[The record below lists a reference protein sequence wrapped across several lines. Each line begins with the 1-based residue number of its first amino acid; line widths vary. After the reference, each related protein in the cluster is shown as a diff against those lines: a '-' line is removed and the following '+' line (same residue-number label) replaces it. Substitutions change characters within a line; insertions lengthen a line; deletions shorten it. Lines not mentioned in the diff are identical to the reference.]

1 MSVSIS
7 LNSAVFSALFH
18 WVTVNRQ
25 LSPLL
30 DDVADGI
37 LLRLR
42 QVRQQ
47 YLQVECAMAAPP
59 VVGLYG
65 HSARGKAHL
74 RSLMVVPSAE
84 AAFLTALADT
94 GKSPQMA
101 VRFGPVR
108 WPERQGFPLCLTLF
122 SEGELAQ
129 IFLRHHF
136 AGGDAHPFDPVEMRH
151 RLDEARRGYD
161 SGEVTAMDAEQVVS
175 LADTYR
181 RLTGVSELG
190 IWCQMAESLPLMS
203 LAQRARCLA
212 LLWGDNHSLTRRWQ
226 ATVMALQQLG
236 NVRYVLAPESL
247 LLDRYRQPV
256 MEFLNPEDA
265 GSETAST
272 SVSVCPLVGG
282 EPGGPI
288 AVPCGL
294 LSLLCAEL
302 RIGATSGEG
311 LPEMDVLDIPGYQ
324 RDTGRK
330 LGLSKRNFLSDFY
343 RQNGEPELLLIC
355 QSVEERKDNR
365 EVASLLI
372 DWLPAVAETPRLA
385 WAVTPF
391 DARFD
396 AVSGME
402 SVDGAVQ
409 SLLNSAHYPWGVCQA
424 ITENDARRL
433 ICWMS
438 DNLSNARRGE
448 EILRRQRSLEAEVSE
463 LFQRWLVDPV
473 TQGPTSNAD
482 LEALVKALQQQ
493 AAGHGALL
501 NALLPARSA
510 LQRLWQQNP
519 PSRESRVDLFDFS
532 LDLFAGERH
541 EVAAPEAAS
550 ADFEHAAH
558 RLWVNHLRLWAE
570 KGSDGLN
577 LSTRQRRTLC
587 EILITTSYRLDLPGG
602 FTRIL
607 SGCDR
612 SVLADSARVMSALS
626 DFISWLGY
634 AGQDAS
640 VRPAS
645 RWNPGHP
652 VFSLGVRPRSSER
665 LTKLEAN
672 PVHAATHYVYD
683 WLVALWTRATENIN
697 YRHPQ
702 DVSPDACLML
712 RTLLQAQ

>member
-1 MSVSIS
+1 MSTSSVS
-7 LNSAVFSALFH
+7 LNTAVFSALFH
-18 WVTVNRQ
+18 WVAVNRQ
-25 LSPLL
+25 QSPLL

-37 LLRLR
+37 LLRLH
-42 QVRQQ
+42 QIRQQ
-47 YLQVECAMAAPP
+47 YLQAECMTAALP

-65 HSARGKAHL
+65 HSTRDKAHL
-74 RSLMVVPSAE
+74 RSLMVTASE
-84 AAFLTALADT
+84 QAAFLTALGDG
-94 GKSPQMA
+94 GKQPQMA
-101 VRFGPVR
+101 VRFGPAH
-108 WPERQGFPLCLTLF
+108 WPDHPGFPVCLTLF

-129 IFLRHHF
+129 FFLRHHF
-136 AGGDAHPFDPVEMRH
+136 AGGDARPFDPIEMRH

-161 SGEVTAMDAEQVVS
+161 NGETTGIDADQVVG
-175 LADTYR
+175 LAATYR
-181 RLTGVSELG
+181 QLTGVCEPG
-190 IWCQMAESLPLMS
+190 IWNQMAESLPLMS

-212 LLWGDNHSLTRRWQ
+212 LLWGDNHALTRRWR
-226 ATVMALQQLG
+226 ATALILQQLG
-236 NVRYVLAPESL
+236 NARHVLAPASL

-256 MEFLNPEDA
+256 TAFLAPDDTE
-265 GSETAST
+265 SEAA

-288 AVPCGL
+288 SVSCGP

-302 RIGATSGEG
+302 MIGAAPGVG
-311 LPEMDVLDIPGYQ
+311 LPELDVLDIPGYQ
-324 RDTGRK
+324 RDTGHE

-343 RQNGEPELLLIC
+343 RQNGEPELLLVC
-355 QSVEERKDNR
+355 QSVRERKDNR

-372 DWLPAVAETPRLA
+372 DWLPAVGETPRLA

-391 DARFD
+391 DARFE
-396 AVSGME
+396 AVPGTE
-402 SVDGAVQ
+402 SIEGAVQ

-424 ITENDARRL
+424 VTESDARRL
-433 ICWMS
+433 IRWLN
-438 DNLSNARRGE
+438 DNLGESRRGE
-448 EILRRQRSLEAEVSE
+448 EIERRQQALESEVGE
-463 LFQRWLVDPV
+463 LFQRWLVDPA

-519 PSRESRVDLFDFS
+519 PSLESGTDLFDFS
-532 LDLFAGERH
+532 LDLFAEERLD
-541 EVAAPEAAS
+541 VSVSEAAS
-550 ADFEHAAH
+550 ADFEHAVH

-570 KGSDGLN
+570 KGSDGLA

-587 EILITTSYRLDLPGG
+587 EILVTTSYRLNLPGL
-602 FTRIL
+602 FTRVL
-607 SGCDR
+607 AGCDR
-612 SVLADSARVMSALS
+612 SALADSARVMSALS
-626 DFISWLGY
+626 DFITWLGY
-634 AGQDAS
+634 AGLDAS

-665 LTKLEAN
+665 LTKLEVN